1 MIISYESE
9 RIYKMDIKNIK
20 EYNPVYHKDCTLSW
34 LKIGEKVGNHIRE
47 KKTYPSIGLE

>member
-1 MIISYESE
+1 
-9 RIYKMDIKNIK
+9 MDIKNIK